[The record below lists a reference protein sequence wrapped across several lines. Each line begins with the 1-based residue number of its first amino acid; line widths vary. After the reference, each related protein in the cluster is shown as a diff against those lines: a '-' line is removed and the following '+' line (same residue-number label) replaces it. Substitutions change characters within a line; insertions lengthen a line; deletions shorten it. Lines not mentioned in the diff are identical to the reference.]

1 MLSQK
6 KGHRNGGA
14 TVFLNCCNLIC
25 FARFELVSKVQRE
38 NPSMLEISRL
48 II

>member
-14 TVFLNCCNLIC
+14 TVFLIAAISFVLQGLNL
-25 FARFELVSKVQRE
+25 SQKVQRE

>member
-25 FARFELVSKVQRE
+25 FARFELVSKGAKRKSVNAR
-38 NPSMLEISRL
+38 NI
-48 II
+48 